1 LDASAPSK
9 KTTTEVKPTT
19 NNNNVEKE
27 SLQKEHEKILKKGI
41 PKGLLYFIHLK
52 MLKKETK
59 RNKFSFSFF
68 NSQLPTPKMIKG
80 LYNRM
85 GENIRLTFKVSFLQR
100 IHLFQEDELWISSNE
115 KTEKYSYLQIRDVS
129 GEPIIG
135 NEDYYIMVK
144 K

>member
-1 LDASAPSK
+1 
-9 KTTTEVKPTT
+9 
-19 NNNNVEKE
+19 
-27 SLQKEHEKILKKGI
+27 
-41 PKGLLYFIHLK
+41 
-52 MLKKETK
+52 
-59 RNKFSFSFF
+59 
-68 NSQLPTPKMIKG
+68 MIKG